1 MSMEDITYEQADNST
16 PAIQNLEHRSHLII
30 REDQFDCPLCQQLLF
45 EPITTSCG
53 HTFCKAC
60 TLRAMDHDNRCP
72 MCRTIVHISPEYGVS
87 VLLQQV
93 IQQNFPIQYQLRK
106 EEILKELNDQSFNL
120 PLFLLGE
127 LVLFPHMALPLH
139 VFEPRYRLMIRR
151 CLEGGRRFGIVA
163 SFNDEVSIIG
173 TTAVIENHYIFPD
186 GRSLVATVGDSRF
199 KVLDTWD
206 QDGYMVARVEYLE
219 DSPSATDQVEQHFQR
234 AKSLIEEKFQANLPD
249 VEQKFGKM
257 PSNATEFA
265 WWASGTL
272 PVENVMKYK
281 LLESQSLESRLE
293 FLINCISNIDVSNCT
308 IS

>member
-1 MSMEDITYEQADNST
+1 MSMEAEYNWEQSK
-16 PAIQNLEHRSHLII
+16 PAVNNLEPRNLIV

-45 EPITTSCG
+45 DPITTSCG
-53 HTFCKAC
+53 HSFCKSC
-60 TLRAMDHDNRCP
+60 ILRAMDHDNRCP
-72 MCRTIVHISPEYGVS
+72 MCRTIVHISPEYGVA

-106 EEILKELNDQSFNL
+106 DEIIKELNDQSFNL

-151 CLEGGRRFGIVA
+151 CLEGGRRFGVVA
-163 SFNDEVSIIG
+163 SFNDEISIIG

-219 DSPSATDQVEQHFQR
+219 DSPPSVDQVEQHFQT
-234 AKSLIEEKFQANLPD
+234 AKNLIEEKFQAHLPE

-257 PSNATEFA
+257 PTSNATEFV

-272 PVENVMKYK
+272 PIDNAMKYK

-293 FLINCISNIDVSNCT
+293 FLINCISNIDTSNCT